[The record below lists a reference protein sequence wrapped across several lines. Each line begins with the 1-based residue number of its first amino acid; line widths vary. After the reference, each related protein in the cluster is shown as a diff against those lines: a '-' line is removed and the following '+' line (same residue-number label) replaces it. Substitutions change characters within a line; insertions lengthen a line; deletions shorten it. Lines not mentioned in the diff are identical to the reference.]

1 MTMQDF
7 LMNRKYWFIS
17 VHIYDFFKL
26 HTLSRIIWNSVYLM
40 VLFRLTIYDEVP
52 SEEIR
57 KVIAEIN
64 QHIYL
69 YSIHFTSN

>member
-26 HTLSRIIWNSVYLM
+26 HTLSRIIWKSVYLM
-40 VLFRLTIYDEVP
+40 VLFRLKIYDEVP